1 VQAEPAT
8 GLPTKR
14 RFGWT
19 FLAWS
24 PTRRIARAPREKGI
38 IYFAPGGGNTTERL
52 LVIDEERLLPAPYH
66 RSLLRTGE
74 QVVVS

>member
-1 VQAEPAT
+1 MTTSAGCCVQAEPAT

-14 RFGWT
+14 RQGT
-19 FLAWS
+19 Q
-24 PTRRIARAPREKGI
+24 RKGI

-52 LVIDEERLLPAPYH
+52 HVIDEERLLPAPYH
-66 RSLLRTGE
+66 RSLVRTGE